1 MSIRIGASRIGPR
14 VENACARRGRLPLPR
29 LAGLLVAVACNCVLS
44 APLQA
49 QTQSQHDA
57 QKAAVKQANG
67 RADMLVEANEM
78 VYDKDKNTVS
88 AVGNA
93 KVYYQGKVLE
103 ADKVTYYREKKQVL
117 AEGNAKLTDEQG
129 NVYYGTTFEL
139 TDDFKNGFIN
149 SLLVE
154 TKDKTRFS
162 GPRAERAQGET
173 TTFENGTYTACEP
186 CKDDPNKPPL
196 WQVRAKRIIDN
207 HVEHKSITRMP
218 GSSFTAGPSPTP
230 HISRRPIRACG
241 VPPAFSRPISTAATM
256 SDTVSAFPISG
267 LSRPTTM

>member
-1 MSIRIGASRIGPR
+1 MHMPAGAACRCHGSRGSSS
-14 VENACARRGRLPLPR
+14 RLR
-29 LAGLLVAVACNCVLS
+29 CDCVLS

-67 RADMLVEANEM
+67 RSDMLVEANEM

-149 SLLVE
+149 SLLRG
-154 TKDKTRFS
+154 DQGQDALLR
-162 GPRAERAQGET
+162 PARRA
-173 TTFENGTYTACEP
+173 
-186 CKDDPNKPPL
+186 
-196 WQVRAKRIIDN
+196 
-207 HVEHKSITRMP
+207 
-218 GSSFTAGPSPTP
+218 
-230 HISRRPIRACG
+230 RRG
-241 VPPAFSRPISTAATM
+241 
-256 SDTVSAFPISG
+256 
-267 LSRPTTM
+267 

>member
-14 VENACARRGRLPLPR
+14 VMDADVRRGRLPLTR
-29 LAGLLVAVACNCVLS
+29 LAGYLVAVALGCVLS
-44 APLQA
+44 TFAEA
-49 QTQSQHDA
+49 QTSPQSEHDA

-67 RADMLVEANEM
+67 RSDMLVEANEM
-78 VYDKDKNTVS
+78 VYDKDHNSVS

-103 ADKVTYYREKKQVL
+103 ADKVTYYRDKKQVL

-149 SLLVE
+149 SLLLE

-162 GPRAERAQGET
+162 GPRVERAEGET
-173 TTFENGTYTACEP
+173 TTFENGTY
-186 CKDDPNKPPL
+186 
-196 WQVRAKRIIDN
+196 
-207 HVEHKSITRMP
+207 
-218 GSSFTAGPSPTP
+218 
-230 HISRRPIRACG
+230 
-241 VPPAFSRPISTAATM
+241 
-256 SDTVSAFPISG
+256 
-267 LSRPTTM
+267 

>member
-14 VENACARRGRLPLPR
+14 VKNANARRGPLPLPR
-29 LAGLLVAVACNCVLS
+29 LAGVLAAVALGCVLS
-44 APLQA
+44 TPLQA
-49 QTQSQHDA
+49 QTPSQSEHDA

-67 RADMLVEANEM
+67 RSDMLVEAKEM
-78 VYDKDKNTVS
+78 VYDKDNNTVS

-93 KVYYQGKVLE
+93 KIYYQGKVLE
-103 ADKVTYYREKKQVL
+103 ADKVTYYRDKKQVL

-149 SLLVE
+149 SLLLE

-162 GPRAERAQGET
+162 GPRAERAEGET

-186 CKDDPNKPPL
+186 CKDDPSKPPL

-207 HVEHKSITRMP
+207 HVEHK
-218 GSSFTAGPSPTP
+218 
-230 HISRRPIRACG
+230 
-241 VPPAFSRPISTAATM
+241 
-256 SDTVSAFPISG
+256 
-267 LSRPTTM
+267 LYY